1 MKVNNRTQNVFATD
15 VKITGRG
22 NDVSLT
28 GNYYLKPA
36 NQSTMDFDL
45 DIRQLP
51 FKTIEAVSMGA
62 IDQSSGNL
70 AGRMDINGSA
80 AAPKIDG
87 AINFNNTAFNV
98 VMLGSQF
105 KIDNEAIRVNN
116 EGIRFNTFTIRDS
129 ADNTLTVD
137 GIARTSNFTNYRFDM
152 NVRARDFRA
161 MNSAKTPGS
170 LYYGKVFLTSNLGIK
185 GTEISPIIDGSIRI
199 NENTNL
205 SVVIPQPEPGVVDRE
220 GVVKFVDMDAP
231 GSDTFFQHMIARYD
245 SSFNKSAITGM
256 DVTVNIEVVKEAEF
270 NVIIDEGN
278 GDFLKVK
285 GDALLNAG
293 IDPSGKTTLTGTY
306 ELESGGYELSFNFIR
321 RRFDIEKG
329 SKITFNGEPTD
340 ATVDVTAIYVAN
352 ASSMELVGPQDGDVV
367 RNASYQQKL
376 PYQVRLMMDGELMQP
391 TLTFDISLP
400 KETNALRA
408 DPEVIRTVNTRLEQ
422 LKSEPSELNKQV
434 FALLLLNRFI
444 SENPFE
450 SSGGGF
456 NAEMYAR
463 QSVSKILTQQLND
476 LTSDLIAG
484 VDISFDLNTSE
495 DYRTG
500 TAQTRTDFNVA
511 VSKRLLNDRLKVTVG
526 NNFEMQGAQ
535 RSSGQSSAGLIG
547 NLAVDYQ
554 LTPDGRYLVRAYR
567 RNEDEGVVEGF
578 VVETGLKFI
587 VSVDYN
593 RFKEIFDLQRQRR
606 GQRREERSERKA
618 SKDTATVKS
627 ATTLTDQPSKP
638 NNVPVA
644 DSTSTSKVVADDR
657 KVIPAI
663 DKDPTDEN

>member
-1 MKVNNRTQNVFATD
+1 
-15 VKITGRG
+15 
-22 NDVSLT
+22 
-28 GNYYLKPA
+28 
-36 NQSTMDFDL
+36 
-45 DIRQLP
+45 
-51 FKTIEAVSMGA
+51 
-62 IDQSSGNL
+62 
-70 AGRMDINGSA
+70 
-80 AAPKIDG
+80 
-87 AINFNNTAFNV
+87 
-98 VMLGSQF
+98 
-105 KIDNEAIRVNN
+105 
-116 EGIRFNTFTIRDS
+116 
-129 ADNTLTVD
+129 
-137 GIARTSNFTNYRFDM
+137 
-152 NVRARDFRA
+152 
-161 MNSAKTPGS
+161 
-170 LYYGKVFLTSNLGIK
+170 
-185 GTEISPIIDGSIRI
+185 
-199 NENTNL
+199 
-205 SVVIPQPEPGVVDRE
+205 
-220 GVVKFVDMDAP
+220 
-231 GSDTFFQHMIARYD
+231 
-245 SSFNKSAITGM
+245 
-256 DVTVNIEVVKEAEF
+256 
-270 NVIIDEGN
+270 VIIDEGN

-285 GDALLNAG
+285 GEALINAG

-352 ASSMELVGPQDGDVV
+352 ASSMELVGPQSGDVV
-367 RNASYQQKL
+367 RAASYQQKL

-422 LKSEPSELNKQV
+422 LKAEPSELNKQV

-500 TAQTRTDFNVA
+500 SAQTRTDFNVA
-511 VSKRLLNDRLKVTVG
+511 ISKRLLNDRLKVTVG
-526 NNFEMQGAQ
+526 NNFEMQGPQ
-535 RSSGQSSAGLIG
+535 RPGGQNSGGLVG

-593 RFKEIFDLQRQRR
+593 RFKQIFDLQRERR
-606 GQRREERSERKA
+606 SQRREERSEKKA
-618 SKDTATVKS
+618 AKDTATVKS
-627 ATTLTDQPSKP
+627 ATTLTDQPLKP
-638 NNVPVA
+638 NTVPVA
-644 DSTSTSKVVADDR
+644 DSASISKVVADDR